1 MALQN
6 TQRIQIELDGNPPF
20 EYVVVKQGEKDSR
33 IIEVTLLENK
43 AEFEIP
49 SGTTAKIKYY
59 KPDGKKVLNPCT
71 ISGNVIKVE
80 YSEQMLAAAGTG
92 RGEIVL
98 YNGDN
103 VLRSATYYTKITET
117 VYKENGLISDNEFLD
132 MAESIIQV
140 NQATDKALNAGAS
153 AEEAADAA
161 NTAAKAANSAA
172 SSANSKASA
181 ANNAASAAN
190 KAADAANSAAKS
202 VDDAKTAA
210 TKAAQ
215 AANAAAETASSK
227 AGAANSAATAANNA
241 AQEANSKASE
251 ANSAATAANEAAEAA
266 ETATTGAQAAT
277 SSANTKAAEASTA
290 AQRAEAAAAACENI
304 ADGMNSMADDTT
316 GITYTIG
323 ISGGMIYLESEDE

>member
-20 EYVVVKQGEKDSR
+20 EYVVVKQGEKGSR
-33 IIEVTLLENK
+33 IVEVTLLENK
-43 AEFEIP
+43 TEFEIP

-59 KPDGKKVLNPCT
+59 KPDGKKTLNPCT

-103 VLRSATYYTKITET
+103 VLRSATYYTKIVET

-132 MAESIIQV
+132 MAESIIKV
-140 NQATDKALNAGAS
+140 NQATDKAINAGES
-153 AEEAADAA
+153 AEEAAEEANAA
-161 NTAAKAANSAA
+161 AQVANNAA
-172 SSANSKASA
+172 SSANSKANE
-181 ANNAASAAN
+181 AN
-190 KAADAANSAAKS
+190 
-202 VDDAKTAA
+202 TAA
-210 TKAAQ
+210 TAANKAAQ
-215 AANAAAETASSK
+215 AAN
-227 AGAANSAATAANNA
+227 
-241 AQEANSKASE
+241 SKASA
-251 ANSAATAANEAAEAA
+251 ANTAATAANEAAEAA
-266 ETATTGAQAAT
+266 ETATAGAQAAT
-277 SSANTKAAEASTA
+277 SSANTKAAAANTA
-290 AQRAEAAAAACENI
+290 AQRAEAAAEACENI

>member
-20 EYVVVKQGEKDSR
+20 EYVVVKQGEKGSR
-33 IIEVTLLENK
+33 IVEVTLLENK
-43 AEFEIP
+43 TEFEIP

-59 KPDGKKVLNPCT
+59 KPDGKKTLNPCT

-103 VLRSATYYTKITET
+103 VLRSATYYTKIVET

-132 MAESIIQV
+132 MAESIIKV
-140 NQATDKALNAGAS
+140 NQATDKAINAGES
-153 AEEAADAA
+153 AEEAAEEANAA
-161 NTAAKAANSAA
+161 AQVANNAA
-172 SSANSKASA
+172 SSANSKANA
-181 ANNAASAAN
+181 AN
-190 KAADAANSAAKS
+190 
-202 VDDAKTAA
+202 TAA
-210 TKAAQ
+210 TAANEAAQ
-215 AANAAAETASSK
+215 AAN
-227 AGAANSAATAANNA
+227 
-241 AQEANSKASE
+241 SKASA
-251 ANSAATAANEAAEAA
+251 ANTAATAANEAAEAA
-266 ETATTGAQAAT
+266 ETATAGAQAAT
-277 SSANTKAAEASTA
+277 SSANTKAAAANTA

>member
-20 EYVVVKQGEKDSR
+20 EYVVVKQGEKGSR
-33 IIEVTLLENK
+33 IVEVTLLENK

-59 KPDGKKVLNPCT
+59 KPDGKKTLNPCT

-103 VLRSATYYTKITET
+103 VLRSATYYTKIVET
-117 VYKENGLISDNEFLD
+117 VYKENGLISENEFLD
-132 MAESIIQV
+132 MAESIIKV
-140 NQATDKALNAGAS
+140 NQATDKAINAGES
-153 AEEAADAA
+153 AEEAAEEA
-161 NTAAKAANSAA
+161 NT
-172 SSANSKASA
+172 
-181 ANNAASAAN
+181 
-190 KAADAANSAAKS
+190 
-202 VDDAKTAA
+202 
-210 TKAAQ
+210 
-215 AANAAAETASSK
+215 
-227 AGAANSAATAANNA
+227 
-241 AQEANSKASE
+241 
-251 ANSAATAANEAAEAA
+251 AATAANEAAEAA
-266 ETATTGAQAAT
+266 EEAEAGVSAAI
-277 SSANTKAAEASTA
+277 SEANTKAAAANTA

>member
-20 EYVVVKQGEKDSR
+20 EYVVVKQGEKGSR

-103 VLRSATYYTKITET
+103 VLRSATYYTKIVET
-117 VYKENGLISDNEFLD
+117 VYKENGQISDNEFLD

-153 AEEAADAA
+153 AEEAAEAA
-161 NTAAKAANSAA
+161 NAAAKAANNAA

-181 ANNAASAAN
+181 AN
-190 KAADAANSAAKS
+190 
-202 VDDAKTAA
+202 
-210 TKAAQ
+210 
-215 AANAAAETASSK
+215 
-227 AGAANSAATAANNA
+227 SAATAANAA
-241 AQEANSKASE
+241 AQAANSKASA
-251 ANSAATAANEAAEAA
+251 ANTAATAANEAAEAA
-266 ETATTGAQAAT
+266 ETATAGAQAAT
-277 SSANTKAAEASTA
+277 SSANTKAAAANTA

>member
-1 MALQN
+1 MELQN

-20 EYVVVKQGEKDSR
+20 EYVVVKQGEKGSR
-33 IIEVTLLENK
+33 IVEVTLLENK
-43 AEFEIP
+43 TEFEIP

-59 KPDGKKVLNPCT
+59 KPDGKKTLNPCT

-103 VLRSATYYTKITET
+103 VLRSATYYTKIVET

-132 MAESIIQV
+132 MAESIIKV
-140 NQATDKALNAGAS
+140 NQATDKAINAGES
-153 AEEAADAA
+153 AEEAAEEA
-161 NTAAKAANSAA
+161 NTAAA
-172 SSANSKASA
+172 
-181 ANNAASAAN
+181 
-190 KAADAANSAAKS
+190 
-202 VDDAKTAA
+202 
-210 TKAAQ
+210 
-215 AANAAAETASSK
+215 
-227 AGAANSAATAANNA
+227 
-241 AQEANSKASE
+241 
-251 ANSAATAANEAAEAA
+251 AANEAAEAA
-266 ETATTGAQAAT
+266 EEAEAGVSAAI
-277 SSANTKAAEASTA
+277 SEANTKAAAANTA

>member
-20 EYVVVKQGEKDSR
+20 EYVAVKQGEKGSR
-33 IIEVTLLENK
+33 IVEVTLLENK
-43 AEFEIP
+43 TEFEIP

-59 KPDGKKVLNPCT
+59 KPDGKKTLNPCT

-103 VLRSATYYTKITET
+103 VLRSATYYTKVVET
-117 VYKENGLISDNEFLD
+117 VYQESGLISDNEFLD
-132 MAESIIQV
+132 MAESIIKV
-140 NQATDKALNAGAS
+140 NQATDKAINAGES
-153 AEEAADAA
+153 AEEAAEEA
-161 NTAAKAANSAA
+161 NTAAA
-172 SSANSKASA
+172 
-181 ANNAASAAN
+181 
-190 KAADAANSAAKS
+190 
-202 VDDAKTAA
+202 
-210 TKAAQ
+210 
-215 AANAAAETASSK
+215 
-227 AGAANSAATAANNA
+227 
-241 AQEANSKASE
+241 
-251 ANSAATAANEAAEAA
+251 AANEAAEAA
-266 ETATTGAQAAT
+266 EEAEAGVSAAI
-277 SSANTKAAEASTA
+277 SEANTKAAAANTA